1 MAGQPSK
8 LGGKVARGF
17 GWATLGGGWST
28 ALLLFAFCYAV
39 AGLAPVTWILP
50 GLVAVAASIVGW
62 LLLRGGKE
70 LVQSGADT
78 EHATKTQAI
87 LALAATRGGVVTA
100 FDVAQALDVTQE
112 AADAILTRLAK
123 EQMDLVKVDIDDEGR
138 VLYRVTS
145 LAFASMRPPPPMRVS
160 VPGPRVAGAP
170 EAGEAILR
178 PEDEPAENAYGV
190 RAKAR

>member
-28 ALLLFAFCYAV
+28 ALLLFAIFYSLF
-39 AGLAPVTWILP
+39 GMAPVTWVLA
-50 GLVAVAASIVGW
+50 GLVAFVSSTVGW

-70 LVQSGADT
+70 LEQSGSDT
-78 EHATKTQAI
+78 EHATKTRAI

-145 LAFASMRPPPPMRVS
+145 MAFANMRPPPPMRVS
-160 VPGPRVAGAP
+160 VEGPRVAGAEP
-170 EAGEAILR
+170 GEAILR